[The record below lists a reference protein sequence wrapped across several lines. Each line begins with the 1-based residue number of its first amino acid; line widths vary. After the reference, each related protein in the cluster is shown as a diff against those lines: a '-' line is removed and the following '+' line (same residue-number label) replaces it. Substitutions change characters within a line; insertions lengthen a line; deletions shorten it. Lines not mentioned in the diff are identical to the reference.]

1 MADDRNP
8 RDNPPLSEAELL
20 RLQAL
25 ADKRNTAQETM
36 SNAIRKQDEARRN
49 IIDKMR

>member
-1 MADDRNP
+1 MAEDGKPGKDP
-8 RDNPPLSEAELL
+8 APGKAEML

-25 ADKRNTAQETM
+25 ANKRNEALDTM
-36 SNAIRKQDEARRN
+36 GNAIKKQDEARRN

>member
-1 MADDRNP
+1 MPEDRKSGDP
-8 RDNPPLSEAELL
+8 QLSEMERL

-25 ADKRNTAQETM
+25 ADKRNQAVDTA